1 MSEKPI
7 DRIGDFCDARS
18 FCNLSVDRRIFLKRS
33 LVGGGGSLMA
43 SALLGGL
50 SRRWAFAADASPI
63 VETTAGKVRGSSLNG
78 VQMFKGI
85 HYGASTAGSM
95 RFLPPVAAKSWTGVR
110 DALEYGPPSPQD
122 SAGQDL
128 ADKELQAAVAGS
140 ATGFG
145 RLLLGP
151 GTMSEDCL
159 VLNVWTPSLPPAT
172 KKPVMF
178 WLHGGGFAA
187 GSDGRSWFD
196 GSNLARKHDVVVVGI
211 NHRLNVFGY
220 LYLAQLGGAKYAD
233 SGNAGMLDIV
243 LALRWVRDNIANF
256 GGDPGNVTIFGQSG
270 GGGKVSIL
278 MAMPAAKGLFHKAI
292 VESGSTLRVT
302 PAATATDGAQRI
314 LDHLGLKG
322 NQVDRLQE
330 LSMDQLLK
338 TVREVSASGPL
349 PLSPVLDGHAVPRN
363 PFDPTAPEISA
374 GVPML
379 IGTNATETTLLIGGH
394 DPAAFSL
401 TDASLHARLKT
412 LYKLEDPQI
421 SSLID
426 TYRKDQP
433 DASPSLLFFT
443 ITSDRQMRMNAITQ
457 AERKLALGAAPA
469 YMYYFK
475 WQTPV
480 LGGRLHTPHDT
491 EMLFV
496 FDNVAMAPTLLG
508 RGADLQPLADK
519 VSGAWT
525 SFARTGDPSQ
535 KNLPW
540 PAYNTRDRPTMVFN
554 DQCKIVNDPG
564 KQERLEWM
572 KLWSTAG

>member
-1 MSEKPI
+1 MSGKPVEPTSSLFH
-7 DRIGDFCDARS
+7 DS
-18 FCNLSVDRRIFLKRS
+18 MNRRTLLRRS
-33 LVGGGGSLMA
+33 LLGGGSLMA
-43 SALLGGL
+43 STFLGGL
-50 SRRWAFAADASPI
+50 SARWAFAAEASPI
-63 VETTAGKVRGSSLNG
+63 VETPAGKVRGAAIHD
-78 VQMFKGI
+78 VQTFKGI

-95 RFLPPVAAKSWTGVR
+95 RFLPPVPAEPWTGLR
-110 DALEYGPPSPQD
+110 DAFEYGPPSPQD
-122 SAGQDL
+122 SGGQDL
-128 ADKELQAAVAGS
+128 ADKELQAAIAGS
-140 ATGFG
+140 ASGFG

-151 GTMSEDCL
+151 GKMSEDCL
-159 VLNVWTPSLPPAT
+159 VLNVWTPSLRPAV

-187 GSDGRSWFD
+187 GSDGRTWFD

-233 SGNAGMLDIV
+233 SGNAGMLDVV

-278 MAMPAAKGLFHKAI
+278 MAMPSAKGLFHKAI

-302 PAATATDGAQRI
+302 PAATANAGAQRI
-314 LDHLGLKG
+314 LDHLGFKA

-338 TVREVSASGPL
+338 AVHDVSASGPL
-349 PLSPVLDGHAVPRN
+349 PLSPVMDGHALLGN

-379 IGTNATETTLLIGGH
+379 IGTNATETTLLIGGR
-394 DPAAFSL
+394 DPGTFSL

-412 LYKLEDPQI
+412 LYKRGDPEI
-421 SSLID
+421 SSLISA
-426 TYRKDQP
+426 YRKDLP

-457 AERKLALGAAPA
+457 AERKLALGGAPA

-496 FDNVAMAPTLLG
+496 FDNVAMAPTFLG
-508 RGADLQPLADK
+508 RGTDLQPLADK

-525 SFARTGDPSQ
+525 AFARTGNPSQ
-535 KNLPW
+535 KTLPW
-540 PAYNTRDRPTMVFN
+540 PAYNTHERPTMVFN

-564 KQERLEWM
+564 KQERLALM
-572 KLWSTAG
+572 KFMSMA